1 MPRSRRGPHVETLN
15 PWPGYVDALSTLLM
29 VIIFVLLVFV
39 LAQAFLSVAL
49 SGRDKAVDRLQHEVA
64 QISDALSLERGRA
77 TELHAAVAQATR
89 ELQSSTTERDS
100 LTEQLSA
107 LAAAQARMAP
117 ERDALI
123 HDRDTLA
130 AQLADQQAQAQAG
143 IARTAEL
150 QAQLGAAAKQ
160 ADAQGQDAAAT
171 IAQLAEA
178 RRALLSAQADIDAM
192 RKQAIELDRTVQV
205 DRATMQARLSD
216 LAHMTEQAQSLANL
230 RDDLTRQVL
239 AANARTAATQTELGV
254 ARKYGEALDQTVQ
267 ADRATIQARV
277 SELARLAEQARAL
290 AALRDQL
297 EAQAQTAAVRV
308 TSEADRRTAVAAQ
321 LADEQKLGDSTRA
334 KLAQVAQDAEALR
347 RQLASVQ
354 QALQLSEAST
364 QGKDTQIANLGSR
377 LNAALAQKVEELQ
390 GYRSE
395 FFGRLRQVLANRPG
409 VQVVGDRFVFQSEVL
424 FPAGS
429 ANMSE
434 GGDQQVRA
442 LAATLKTIAKEIP
455 PDVHWVLRV
464 DGHADRQPINPDG
477 GYATNLD
484 LSAARAIHVVE
495 LLIAAG
501 VPADRL
507 AATAFGDTQ
516 PLDPANTPDAYSKNR
531 RIEIRLT
538 DR

>member
-1 MPRSRRGPHVETLN
+1 MPRSRRSSHVETLN

-64 QISDALSLERGRA
+64 QISDALSLERGRT
-77 TELHAAVAQATR
+77 TELRAAVAQATR
-89 ELQSSTTERDS
+89 DLQSSTTARDS
-100 LTEQLSA
+100 LTRQLAA
-107 LAAAQARMAP
+107 LAAAQARMAS
-117 ERDALI
+117 E
-123 HDRDTLA
+123 HDTLVHTRDSLT
-130 AQLADQQAQAQAG
+130 AQLADQQTQSQAA
-143 IARTAEL
+143 IASAAEL
-150 QAQLGAAAKQ
+150 QAQLGTAAKQ
-160 ADAQGQDAAAT
+160 ADAQAQDAAAT

-178 RRALLSAQADIDAM
+178 RRALVSAQADLDAM
-192 RKQAIELDRTVQV
+192 RKQAAELDRTVQV
-205 DRATMQARLSD
+205 DRATMQVRLSD
-216 LAHMTEQAQSLANL
+216 LAHMTEQMQSLANL

-239 AANARTAATQTELGV
+239 AANARVAATKAELDA
-254 ARKYGEALDQTVQ
+254 ARKRGDVLDQTVQ

-277 SELARLAEQARAL
+277 SELARLAEQTRAL
-290 AALRDQL
+290 TALRDQL
-297 EAQAQTAAVRV
+297 EAQAQAAAARA
-308 TSEADRRTAVAAQ
+308 TSEADRRAAVAAQ
-321 LADEQKLGDSTRA
+321 LADQQKLGDSITA
-334 KLAQVAQDAEALR
+334 KLAQVTQDTEALR

-364 QGKDTQIANLGSR
+364 QSKDTQIANLGSR
-377 LNAALAQKVEELQ
+377 LNAALARKVEELQ

-409 VQVVGDRFVFQSEVL
+409 IQVVGDRFVFQSEVL

-442 LAATLKTIAKEIP
+442 LAETLKSIALEIP
-455 PDVHWVLRV
+455 PDVHWMLRV

-501 VPADRL
+501 VPADHL

-516 PLDPANTPDAYSKNR
+516 PLDSANTPEAYARNR